1 VIIPFISSPYYDLL
15 VAVAKL
21 LRDSNLHRPYS

>member
-15 VAVAKL
+15 VAVTKL